1 MASETPEPQYAPT
14 PDRPDSVTLRSV
26 TPARNVEEKPEDPE
40 KAVAPAVPEVDESKL
55 VGGYKLALIFI
66 GMMLSCV
73 YLSLP
78 FLILAIAESIKN
90 AAHSALLVAL
100 DQTIVATAIP
110 RIASEFNAL
119 DEVTWIA
126 SAYFL
131 TQCGLC
137 LTYGKLLSAV
147 TTKWVYLFAVII
159 FEVGSAICGAAPNVE
174 ALIVG
179 RAIAGLGAAG
189 IFTSCL
195 AILAVVTRLETRPVL
210 FGLFGGVFAFSNVV
224 GPLLGGA
231 FTDHVSWRWCFYIN
245 LPLGAVTIATILL
258 FIKPKHST
266 VEPAGFKETLRR
278 IAAVDWIGSIL
289 SIGMITSI
297 LLPLQ
302 WGGVSKAWTDKTV
315 IACFCVFAV
324 LLLAFIGWEWYVGD
338 EKAVM
343 PLSMWANRTQVGCC
357 LEVLC
362 AVYYLPLYYQSA
374 QQHTAT
380 RSGIDILAFMCCIIF
395 GAALSGAVIHV
406 TGRPLPWLIFP
417 PPLAAI
423 SCGLVFW
430 KLQHNPSTGFLLG
443 MQFLLGL
450 GCGCALQNCIIA
462 VQAEYVHKPEMV
474 PQATALVNFTQFF
487 GGTLGI
493 AIAGTIFGNKLGSFV
508 PMYAPGLSPEAITA
522 VKQSVEM
529 IKHLPPE
536 VQAGV
541 ITAYSKALGYVFII
555 GIPSGVLASLAGCLV
570 RNFNIKNMA
579 LQPGVHAA

>member
-1 MASETPEPQYAPT
+1 MLSEKLEGLDTSTPSRADSATLRSPSPVQDVEETPE
-14 PDRPDSVTLRSV
+14 
-26 TPARNVEEKPEDPE
+26 EPE
-40 KAVAPAVPEVDESKL
+40 KAIAAVPPQDESKL
-55 VGGYKLALIFI
+55 VGGY
-66 GMMLSCV
+66 
-73 YLSLP
+73 
-78 FLILAIAESIKN
+78 N
-90 AAHSALLVAL
+90 ALLVAL

-131 TQCGLC
+131 TQCGLT
-137 LTYGKLLSAV
+137 LTYGKLLAAI
-147 TTKWVYLFAVII
+147 TTKWVYLFAVIV
-159 FEVGSAICGAAPNVE
+159 FEIGSAICGAAPNVE

-210 FGLFGGVFAFSNVV
+210 FGLFGGVFAFSNVI

-245 LPLGAVTIATILL
+245 LPLGAITIATIVF
-258 FIKPKHST
+258 FIKPKHSN
-266 VEPAGFKETLRR
+266 VEPAGFKETMRR
-278 IAAVDWIGSIL
+278 IAGIDWIGSIL

-302 WGGVSKAWTDKTV
+302 WGGVTKPWNDKTV
-315 IACFCVFAV
+315 IALFCVFAV
-324 LLLAFIGWEWYVGD
+324 LLAAFVGWEWYVGE
-338 EKAVM
+338 EKAIM
-343 PLSMWANRTQVGCC
+343 PLSMWANRAQIGCC
-357 LEVLC
+357 LEAFFLMFIMLC

-395 GAALSGAVIHV
+395 GGALSGAVIHL

-417 PPLAAI
+417 PPIAAL
-423 SCGLVFW
+423 SCGLIFW
-430 KLQHNPSTGFLLG
+430 KLQHAPSTGFLLG

-462 VQAEYVHKPEMV
+462 IQAEYSHKPELV
-474 PQATALVNFTQFF
+474 PQSTALVNFTQFF

-493 AIAGTIFGNKLGSFV
+493 AIAGTIFGNKLGTFIAV
-508 PMYAPGLSPEAITA
+508 EAPGLSPEAITA

-529 IKHLPPE
+529 IKTLDPT

-541 ITAYSKALGYVFII
+541 IAAYSKALGYVFII
-555 GIPSGVLASLAGCLV
+555 GIPSGIFASFAGCLIP
-570 RNFNIKNMA
+570 NFNIKKMGV
-579 LQPGVHAA
+579 QPTVHAV

>member
-1 MASETPEPQYAPT
+1 
-14 PDRPDSVTLRSV
+14 TLRSV

-40 KAVAPAVPEVDESKL
+40 KAVAPAVPQVDESKL

-66 GMMLSCV
+66 GMML
-73 YLSLP
+73 
-78 FLILAIAESIKN
+78 
-90 AAHSALLVAL
+90 SALLVAL

-131 TQCGLC
+131 TQCGLT

-278 IAAVDWIGSIL
+278 IAAVDWIGSVL

-343 PLSMWANRTQVGCC
+343 PLSMWANRTQFLLMFV
-357 LEVLC
+357 VLC

-423 SCGLVFW
+423 SCGLIFW

-541 ITAYSKALGYVFII
+541 ITAYSKALGGSGLASAFTSACYVFII